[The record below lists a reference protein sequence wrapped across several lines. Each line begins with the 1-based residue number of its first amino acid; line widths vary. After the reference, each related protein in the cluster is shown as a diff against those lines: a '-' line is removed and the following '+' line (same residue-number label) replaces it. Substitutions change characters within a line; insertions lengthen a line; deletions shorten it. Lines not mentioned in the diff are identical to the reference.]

1 MKLFFP
7 LQVCKDEH
15 VLVDALES
23 RPDLFRFDL
32 VHMTVTFLYDIMDQ
46 FQQEQNLSDLM
57 DSSSFEQVVDEHME
71 EDGDDWGNDFQ
82 SPETSNW

>member
-1 MKLFFP
+1 
-7 LQVCKDEH
+7 
-15 VLVDALES
+15 
-23 RPDLFRFDL
+23 
-32 VHMTVTFLYDIMDQ
+32 MTVTFLYDIMDQ